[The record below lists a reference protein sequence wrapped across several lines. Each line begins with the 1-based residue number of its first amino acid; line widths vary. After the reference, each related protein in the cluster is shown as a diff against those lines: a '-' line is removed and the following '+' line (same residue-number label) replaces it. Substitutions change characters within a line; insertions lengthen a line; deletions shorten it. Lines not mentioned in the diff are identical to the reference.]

1 MDKDFQTSFIP
12 KKSLAEERVTTRR
25 PASLLVFFATLVFFA
40 SLASAAGVYF
50 YRASLVKQV
59 EAMSSQLDKAR
70 ARFEP
75 SLITDL
81 EDLDR
86 RLSASESVISNHT
99 VISPIFETLETLTLK
114 TIRYTSMDYEIDK
127 ENGGAVNIKLRGQS
141 SSGYTPIALQSD
153 MFLQNKYIID
163 PIFSNLLVDASGKVN
178 FDLEFT
184 VDPTYLSYTEFVNR
198 SAVSDASD
206 IVPVST
212 QTTDTSVIEDTTNS
226 TQLNP

>member
-50 YRASLVKQV
+50 YRASLIKQV
-59 EAMSSQLDKAR
+59 DSMSSQLDKAK

-81 EDLDR
+81 ENLDR
-86 RLSASESVISNHT
+86 RLSAAESVISSHT

-127 ENGGAVNIKLRGQS
+127 ENGGVVNIKLRGQS

-153 MFLQNKYIID
+153 MFLQNKYIKD

-198 SAVSDASD
+198 SAVSDSSESATVD
-206 IVPVST
+206 LETVD
-212 QTTDTSVIEDTTNS
+212 TTLPAGTTNS